1 MSDATRR
8 PSRYALL
15 YDVADAVERADSF
28 EDAVRAAITLVCD
41 RTVWQYAETWVPVET
56 AGGDLVAE
64 PGPVWYGR
72 TGDLRTFRAVSN
84 HFSFPRGV
92 GLVGRAW
99 ETGDI
104 EWVRDA
110 SKSEP
115 GYFRRA
121 ATARDAGLRAGIA
134 VPISD
139 GENTVAILVFFRRD
153 GREQNRTSIHLVGA
167 VAKLLG
173 LAARVERA
181 ELAARGRAAAR
192 VADEHSMAGLDD
204 SAEAQV
210 GDEPR
215 PDAPLSDAAVVEAA
229 DDEAEQD
236 TVE

>member
-1 MSDATRR
+1 MSDGTQR
-8 PSRYALL
+8 PSRYSLL

-28 EDAVRAAITLVCD
+28 EDAVSAAITLVCD

-56 AGGDLVAE
+56 DDGDLVAE
-64 PGPVWYGR
+64 PGPVWYGT
-72 TGDLRTFRAVSN
+72 TGDLRTFRAVSR

-121 ATARDAGLRAGIA
+121 AVARDAGLRAGIA
-134 VPISD
+134 APVTD

-153 GREQNRTSIHLVGA
+153 GRERNRTSIHLVGA

-173 LAARVERA
+173 LVARIERA
-181 ELAARGRAAAR
+181 EREARGRAAAQ

-204 SAEAQV
+204 SGADQL
-210 GDEPR
+210 GDGPR
-215 PDAPLSDAAVVEAA
+215 PNAPLSDEAVVEAA
-229 DDEAEQD
+229 DDDPDQD
-236 TVE
+236 IVE